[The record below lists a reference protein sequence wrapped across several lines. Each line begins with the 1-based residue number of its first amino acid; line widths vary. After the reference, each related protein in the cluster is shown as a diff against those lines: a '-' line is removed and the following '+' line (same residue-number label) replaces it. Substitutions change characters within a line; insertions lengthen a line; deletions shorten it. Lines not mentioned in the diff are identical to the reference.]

1 MDRITERKGNGFV
14 TFREKKQRK
23 CEKTFCSYANC
34 CESVV
39 DRSCP
44 YLKLIDRLADYE
56 DTKLTPEEVSKIQKE
71 LAQTRQDL
79 RAALDT
85 TKANAQLF
93 YEARAERDEAIKC
106 IKDYEMYY
114 GRGDEERARHV
125 LEKWIEGES
134 K

>member
-1 MDRITERKGNGFV
+1 MNDTEALSYLAEIIDAARAGGAP
-14 TFREKKQRK
+14 REYIQALQMAR
-23 CEKTFCSYANC
+23 EALD
-34 CESVV
+34 V
-39 DRSCP
+39 DTGLSP
-44 YLKLIDRLADYE
+44 VS
-56 DTKLTPEEVSKIQKE
+56 PEEVSIMQKD

-85 TKANAQLF
+85 AKANAQLF
-93 YEARAERDEAIKC
+93 DDARVERDEAIKC

-125 LEKWIEGES
+125 LEKWMEEES

>member
-56 DTKLTPEEVSKIQKE
+56 DTELTPEEVSKMQKD

-79 RAALDT
+79 RMALDT
-85 TKANAQLF
+85 AKANAQLLT
-93 YEARAERDEAIKC
+93 RAKKC
-106 IKDYEMYY
+106 ITDCETYLILGDGRYAARTIADWRKD
-114 GRGDEERARHV
+114 
-125 LEKWIEGES
+125 
-134 K
+134 